1 MIFSITNSSLI
12 FSLLG
17 NAKVK
22 LENKGDLSFF
32 AKQDETVRF
41 IYLKVKKIILFSRM
55 KGLVSK
61 ESVIVHQLG
70 RKTWKFGMKWVYD
83 LKEDQTRPW
92 LHSMQYWLGH
102 AITVLQVA
110 WGIH

>member
-1 MIFSITNSSLI
+1 MIFSIMTNSSLI

-41 IYLKVKKIILFSRM
+41 IYLKVKKYY
-55 KGLVSK
+55 LV
-61 ESVIVHQLG
+61 E
-70 RKTWKFGMKWVYD
+70 
-83 LKEDQTRPW
+83 
-92 LHSMQYWLGH
+92 
-102 AITVLQVA
+102 
-110 WGIH
+110 